1 MKEKG
6 NKILIHFHRNKTTKK
21 NEREKEARRMEEWP
35 SLKPLKTA
43 IYHQIKQILYD
54 TYFTTDI

>member
-1 MKEKG
+1 MKRKRE
-6 NKILIHFHRNKTTKK
+6 ILIQFHRNNTNEKKKTS
-21 NEREKEARRMEEWP
+21 EAAEEGRMNVWP
-35 SLKPLKTA
+35 SLKRQTA